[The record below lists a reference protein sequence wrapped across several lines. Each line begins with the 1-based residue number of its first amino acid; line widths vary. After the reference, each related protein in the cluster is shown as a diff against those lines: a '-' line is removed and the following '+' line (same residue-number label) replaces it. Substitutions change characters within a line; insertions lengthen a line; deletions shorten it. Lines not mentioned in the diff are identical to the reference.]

1 MQNETTAPDAVTP
14 EATKRRRR
22 PVRRGSLLALG
33 ALLVVVA
40 LAMTAVAYWLDSD
53 SGHEFLIKRV
63 EAIEPENGMRIGI
76 GAIKGSIYREMEIVD
91 LALSDPKGVF
101 FQASSI
107 TVDWNPL
114 AWIFN
119 ELYISDALV
128 TQARLDRLPKFI
140 DTEKDGPL
148 LPGFNIY
155 LGAFKAND
163 LILGKAV
170 TGEEQQADLTGALD
184 IRAGRAMVIVDAATT
199 RSGDKIALR
208 LNAEPERER
217 LDLNADITAPAEGV
231 IARYLG
237 LKQDFSMSLSGKGDW
252 TKWDGELLAIS
263 ADQQLA
269 TVALAA
275 REGLFGY
282 DGRISPALLP
292 SGLVRKMA
300 APQLA
305 INGTASIEDRL
316 IALDL
321 SARSNAARLTAKG
334 GVDLA
339 RNSLDALRVDFDLR
353 RPELLAANMKAQDL
367 GFKLL
372 LNGAFSELRYR
383 YLLSAP
389 SLAFGNDVLRDV
401 QASGEGRRDA
411 TGFDIPVDLTV
422 GSVTGNGDL
431 AERLLSGLK
440 GKAFLRLEQGRLLA
454 DSAVITTNAMQA
466 TADIDARLASGDYR
480 IDIDAQARSFAIKDI
495 GVADILA
502 SVELRPG
509 AAGKLTLTGD
519 AQANLR
525 RFDNAFLREL
535 GGGLPVVKT
544 GLLLGSDRKLRFPDL
559 NIRSPKLRFTG
570 SGVQQSAAIFAFT
583 GSGAHDQYGPFNL
596 DLKGR
601 LDQPEIAVLLDDP
614 LPAAGLSAVRIN
626 LDPVEHGFAFTTTG
640 GSTLGPF
647 VGDGS
652 IVTVPERGTEIQVD
666 RLRVSDTVATGIIRP
681 GDLGFS
687 GNLAISGGGVTGNVL
702 FEPAEDRQMIR
713 AMLKA
718 KDAHFAGDPPI
729 LIRVG
734 SLDADLALKDGQ
746 SDIRATISAQGIS
759 RGELMI
765 GRVAGNGQL
774 TNGTGVAT
782 FSIAGTRGSTFKFQA
797 KADVTPDRFLINGDG
812 EFEGRALKLRD
823 PLELRR
829 VKDGWTA
836 SRTRLT
842 YGQGSARF
850 SGIWGNASSRLDL
863 TLDKMP
869 LSLADIL
876 SDGLGLGGEAN
887 GTVKLTQTGSQMPVG
902 DARLTIR
909 GLTRSGLILTSTPV
923 DMGLNVAFSRQ
934 GAAARGIIRSKSE
947 TIGRFQ
953 GRISGVGTGN
963 WRDELQN
970 SPLFAQAR
978 FNGAADALWR
988 LTGVET
994 FDLTGPL
1001 AVDADIRGTL
1011 TNPQINGQI
1020 RTNNARLESPLTG
1033 TVVTGIKAQ
1042 GRFDGS
1048 RLVMPNITG
1057 VTRGGGTVSGSGS
1070 FNFAVPSGEG
1080 IGINISL
1087 DARNAR
1093 LIARDDFAATVT
1105 GPIKIVSSER
1115 GGQISGDVT
1124 LNRSFFQFGNA
1135 SESVLLPQIRVREIN
1150 RRADERPPAVR
1161 SRPWRFALNANA
1173 PNRLQVEGLGLDSE
1187 WRASLKVTGPVDN
1200 FALTGSAELIR
1211 GNYTFAGRRFQL
1223 ERGNIRFVGNRP
1235 PNPVLDIEAE
1245 ADLSGLNA
1253 TINVTGTGNS
1263 PDIAFNSVP
1272 ALPQDELLSRILFG
1286 ASIAD
1291 LSAPEAVQLAAAVA
1305 SLNSGGGLDP
1315 INALRK
1321 AVGLDRL
1328 RFLPSDNDNGQ
1339 GTSIAAGKYITRR
1352 AYVELIT
1359 DGKGYS
1365 ATTLEFQITRWLSI
1379 LSSISTLGRQSA
1391 NIQVSKDY

>member
-1 MQNETTAPDAVTP
+1 MDNETPAPDAITP
-14 EATKRRRR
+14 KATKGPRR
-22 PVRRGSLLALG
+22 PTRRGLFVALGSFLLILAL
-33 ALLVVVA
+33 AL
-40 LAMTAVAYWLDSD
+40 TAAAYWLDSD
-53 SGHEFLIKRV
+53 GGHKFIIKQV
-63 EAIEPENGMRIGI
+63 EAMEPENGLRIGI
-76 GAIKGSIYREMEIVD
+76 GAIEGSIYKKIEIVD
-91 LALSDPKGVF
+91 LDLSDPEGVF
-101 FQASSI
+101 FQAGSVS
-107 TVDWNPL
+107 VDWNPL

-128 TQARLDRLPKFI
+128 TKGRLDRLPKFI

-155 LGAFKAND
+155 LGAFKANG
-163 LILGKAV
+163 LVLGKAV
-170 TGEEQQADLTGALD
+170 TGEEQQADMVGALD
-184 IRAGRAMVIVDAATT
+184 IRAGRAMVILDAATT
-199 RSGDKIALR
+199 RSGDKINLR
-208 LNAEPERER
+208 FDAEPERKR
-217 LDLNADITAPAEGV
+217 LDLNANITAPAKGV

-237 LKQDFSMSLSGKGDW
+237 LEQVFSMRVSGKGDW
-252 TKWDGELLAIS
+252 AKWDGELLAAS

-269 TVALAA
+269 AVALAA
-275 REGLFGY
+275 RDGLFGY
-282 DGRISPALLP
+282 DGIISPELLP
-292 SGLVRKMA
+292 SGLARKMA
-300 APQLA
+300 SPQLA
-305 INGTASIEDRL
+305 LNGTASMEDGL
-316 IALDL
+316 VALDL
-321 SARSNAARLTAKG
+321 SASSSAARLTARG
-334 GVDLA
+334 GIDLA
-339 RNSLDALRVDFDLR
+339 RNSLDALRVDFDVR
-353 RPELLAANMKAQDL
+353 RPELFAANMKAQDL

-372 LNGAFSELRYR
+372 LNGPFSGLRYR
-383 YLLSAP
+383 YLLAAP
-389 SLAFGNDVLRDV
+389 QLAFGNNILRKV

-422 GSVTGNGDL
+422 GSITGSGELFD
-431 AERLLSGLK
+431 RLLSGLS
-440 GKAFLRLEQGRLLA
+440 GQAFLRLEQGRLFA
-454 DSAVITTNAMQA
+454 DSAVITTNAVQA
-466 TADIDARLASGDYR
+466 TADIEARLASGEYR
-480 IDIDAQARSFAIKDI
+480 IDIEALARSFAIKNI

-502 SVELRPG
+502 NVELRPG
-509 AAGKLTLTGD
+509 TAGALTLTGD

-535 GGGLPVVKT
+535 GGGLPVLRT
-544 GLLLGSDRKLRFPDL
+544 GLLLGNDRKLRFPDL
-559 NIRSPKLRFTG
+559 NIRAPKLRFTG
-570 SGVQQSAAIFAFT
+570 SGVQESAAIFAFS
-583 GSGAHDQYGPFNL
+583 GSGVHDQYGPYDL
-596 DLKGR
+596 DLKGK
-601 LDQPEIAVLLDDP
+601 LDEPVIVVLLENP
-614 LPAAGLSAVRIN
+614 LPDAGLSAVQIN
-626 LDPVEHGFAFTTTG
+626 LDPVKHGFTFTTTG

-647 VGDGS
+647 EGEGA
-652 IVTVPERGTEIQVD
+652 IVTLPGQGTEIQVG
-666 RLRVSDTVATGIIRP
+666 RLRVSDTIATGVIRP

-702 FEPAEDRQMIR
+702 FEPGEDRQLIR

-718 KDAHFAGDPPI
+718 KDAHFAGEPPI
-729 LIRVG
+729 MIRIG
-734 SLDADLALKDGQ
+734 SLDADLVLIDGR
-746 SDIRATISAQGIS
+746 SDIKATVRAQGIS
-759 RGELMI
+759 RGELMV
-765 GRVAGNGQL
+765 GRIAGSIRL
-774 TNGTGVAT
+774 TDGTGDAT
-782 FSIAGTRGSTFKFQA
+782 FSIAGTRGSTFNFQA
-797 KADVTPDRFLINGDG
+797 RADIAPDRYLVDGDG
-812 EFEGRALKLRD
+812 MFEGRALKLRN

-829 VKDGWTA
+829 VKDGWAA
-836 SRTRLT
+836 SPTRLT
-842 YGQGSARF
+842 YGQGTARF
-850 SGIWGNASSRLDL
+850 SGTWGTQSSRLDL
-863 TLDKMP
+863 TLNKMP

-887 GTVKLTQTGSQMPVG
+887 GTVKLAQTGSQMPVG

-923 DMGLNVAFSRQ
+923 DMGLNVAFSTQ
-934 GAAARGIIRSKSE
+934 GAAARGIIRSQSDI
-947 TIGRFQ
+947 IGRFQ
-953 GRISGVGTGN
+953 GRISGFGRGN
-963 WRDELQN
+963 WRDELQY

-1011 TNPQINGQI
+1011 ANPQINGQL

-1042 GRFDGS
+1042 GQFNGS
-1048 RLVMPNITG
+1048 RLVLPNITG
-1057 VTRGGGTVSGSGS
+1057 VTRGGGTVSGRGS
-1070 FNFAVPSGEG
+1070 FNFAVPAGEG
-1080 IGINISL
+1080 IGINL
-1087 DARNAR
+1087 NLEANNAR

-1105 GPIKIVSSER
+1105 GPIRIVSSEQ
-1115 GGQISGDVT
+1115 GGLISGDVI

-1135 SESVLLPQIRVREIN
+1135 SESVLLPQIRGREIN
-1150 RRADERPPAVR
+1150 RRADERPAVVR
-1161 SRPWRFALNANA
+1161 SRPWRFALNAQA

-1187 WRASLKVTGPVDN
+1187 WRATLKVSGPVDN

-1245 ADLSGLNA
+1245 ADLAGLNA

-1263 PDIAFNSVP
+1263 PDIAFNSIP

-1328 RFLPSDNDNGQ
+1328 RFLPSDIDSGQ

-1379 LSSISTLGRQSA
+1379 LSSISTLGRQSV